1 MIVID
6 IADQRYL
13 IEHQITILLKDAW
26 WKYSSKITQDYH
38 QLNCSKRK
46 RKQGSMYLKALFRGL
61 VRVLG

>member
-1 MIVID
+1 MSFFD

-26 WKYSSKITQDYH
+26 WKYPSKITQDNH
-38 QLNCSKRK
+38 QLNCFKRE
-46 RKQGSMYLKALFRGL
+46 REQGSMYLKALFRGL